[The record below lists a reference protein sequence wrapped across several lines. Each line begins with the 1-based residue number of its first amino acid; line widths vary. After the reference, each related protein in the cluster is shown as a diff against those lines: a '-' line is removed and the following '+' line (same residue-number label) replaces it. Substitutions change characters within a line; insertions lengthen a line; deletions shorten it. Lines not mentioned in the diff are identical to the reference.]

1 MNSVRH
7 FSNPV
12 RSADG
17 RVSPLPGVAISLRSS
32 RCAAVK
38 VRTSKSLALSIH
50 RVDGETVERFAGL
63 PVVRR
68 LTDLNKVHAVVV
80 TDIQN
85 AQRVFDKL
93 TKAIPP
99 ERVLTAPLL
108 KVSRT
113 PPVLTDD

>member
-1 MNSVRH
+1 M
-7 FSNPV
+7 
-12 RSADG
+12 
-17 RVSPLPGVAISLRSS
+17 SPLPGVAISLKFL

-38 VRTSKSLALSIH
+38 DSDVEIVGIIDTSA
-50 RVDGETVERFAGL
+50 DGETVERFAGL

-113 PPVLTDD
+113 PPVLTR